1 MTKSDVEYFAS
12 PALSKSRIDLLLECP
27 ARYKADIDG
36 DVEEIDSA
44 ALSFGTL
51 THLLT
56 LQPEAFDS
64 EYAVTDLSLATKE
77 GKAFKK
83 LAESRGLE
91 VIKGKDL
98 EKALY
103 MADAVRSHWQCS
115 VLFDNR
121 HTAEEPIYWEYNG
134 VRCKA
139 KPDIVTE
146 LPDGRRI
153 IGDLKTTDS
162 ANPDHCRKS
171 IMKWGYYRQAAWYL
185 SGMEAIGKPCDAFV
199 IMFVEKAR
207 PHLVT
212 CFDVAD
218 KALIKGMSECDK
230 AIERLKECLKS
241 GVWPCYTKDILTFD
255 LPDWADKE

>member
-1 MTKSDVEYFAS
+1 MTRSDIEYFAS

-36 DVEEIDSA
+36 DVEEKDSA

-56 LQPEAFDS
+56 LNPEDFGTQ
-64 EYAVTDLSLATKE
+64 YAVTDLSLATKE
-77 GKAFKK
+77 GKAFKAD
-83 LAESRGLE
+83 AESRGLE
-91 VIKGKDL
+91 IIKGKDL
-98 EKALY
+98 EKAMF

-115 VLFDNR
+115 ILFD
-121 HTAEEPIYWEYNG
+121 HKISAEEAIFWNYDG
-134 VRCKA
+134 VECKA
-139 KPDIVTE
+139 KPDIIAE

-153 IGDLKTTDS
+153 IGDLKTTES
-162 ANPDHCRKS
+162 ANPKHCESS

-199 IMFVEKAR
+199 FMFVEKAR

-212 CFDVAD
+212 CFDVSE
-218 KALIKGMSECDK
+218 KALKKGMRECNE
-230 AIERLKECLKS
+230 AIARLKECRESNL
-241 GVWPCYTKDILTFD
+241 WPCYTKDILTFE
-255 LPDWADKE
+255 LPSWAEE

>member
-1 MTKSDVEYFAS
+1 MTQSDIEYFAS

-36 DVEEIDSA
+36 DVEEKDSA

-83 LAESRGLE
+83 DAEERGLE
-91 VIKGKDL
+91 IIKSKDL
-98 EKALY
+98 EKAMF

-115 VLFDNR
+115 VLFDNP
-121 HTAEEPIYWEYNG
+121 HVSEEAVYWTYNG
-134 VRCKA
+134 VDCKA
-139 KPDIVTE
+139 KPDIVTT

-153 IGDLKTTDS
+153 LGDLKTTDS

-171 IMKWGYYRQAAWYL
+171 IMKYGYYRQAAWYL
-185 SGMEAIGKPCDAFV
+185 SGMAAIGKPCDAFV
-199 IMFVEKAR
+199 FMFVEKSR

-212 CFDVAD
+212 CFDVSEA
-218 KALIKGMSECDK
+218 ALVKGMQECNE
-230 AIERLKECLKS
+230 AVERLKECRNT
-241 GVWPCYTKDILTFD
+241 GVWPCYTKDILTFE
-255 LPDWADKE
+255 LPEWAK